1 MTQTERLAKI
11 IELLEAG
18 HTVIF
23 STYLSGVKVTARN
36 FKKWNAEGKQMFR
49 ATEASLLIRSGKGWD
64 DITYTKVTVQ

>member
-1 MTQTERLAKI
+1 MTQIERLAKI

-23 STYLSGVKVTARN
+23 STYLRGVKVTARN
-36 FKKWNAEGKQMFR
+36 FKKWNAQGLEMFK
-49 ATEASLLIRSGKGWD
+49 ATETSLRIRSGKGWE